1 MGLKLSW
8 QNWIDDPATVI
19 TPSQQT
25 SQMPASS
32 VAQTLS
38 YLIWR
43 ALLTTDPTVTINF
56 DFGQARTIQAVGI
69 QFMRSVTPD
78 QYDTQPGYSLTD
90 TIQVQLT
97 NASHTVS
104 GATVAD
110 WTATKVYDSGAL
122 ASGVLANFGTYGLW
136 LPAAKS
142 ARFMRVIFVATSRLT
157 AGWLDVKRIWAGPVI
172 APRIGFSYGINH
184 TWESAS
190 KLLTPQR
197 GTTIFPAYIEAKRKW
212 SFVLGWV
219 DNATERDLL
228 EDFESY
234 MTTAG
239 EFFIHRDDLSPGRG
253 DMFAYQ
259 TQVTGLIN
267 DNFGKSSKSFLVSE
281 NI

>member
-1 MGLKLSW
+1 MGLKLSY

-19 TPSQQT
+19 TPSQET
-25 SQMPASS
+25 TQMPATS

-43 ALLTTDPTVTINF
+43 ALIPSSPTVTIDF
-56 DFGQARTIQAVGI
+56 DFGQARPIQAVGV

-78 QYDTQPGYSLTD
+78 QYGQTPGYSATD
-90 TIQVQLT
+90 TIRVELT
-97 NASHTVS
+97 NASTTTGGVTTANWS
-104 GATVAD
+104 GTH
-110 WTATKVYDSGAL
+110 VYDSGAL
-122 ASGVLANFGTYGLW
+122 NSGVLANFGTYGLW
-136 LPAAKS
+136 LGSSYS
-142 ARFMRVIFVATSRLT
+142 ARFMRVTFVATSRLT

-239 EFFIHRDDLSPGRG
+239 EFFIHRDDLTTGRG

-259 TQVTGLIN
+259 TQVSGLVN
-267 DNFGKSSKSFLVSE
+267 DNFGKSSKSFLISE

>member
-1 MGLKLSW
+1 MGLKLSYL
-8 QNWIDDPATVI
+8 NWIDDPLTVI
-19 TPSQQT
+19 TPSLQT
-25 SQMPASS
+25 PQMPASS

-43 ALLTTDPTVTINF
+43 SLLTDTANVTIDF
-56 DFGQARTIQAVGI
+56 DFTTARAIQAVGV
-69 QFMRSVTPD
+69 QFMRSVTPNLYE
-78 QYDTQPGYSLTD
+78 QVPGYAATD
-90 TIQVQLT
+90 TIRVELT
-97 NASHTVS
+97 NASTTTGGITSPNWS
-104 GATVAD
+104 GTH
-110 WTATKVYDSGAL
+110 VYDSGTVN
-122 ASGVLANFGTYGLW
+122 SNVVANFGTYGLW
-136 LPAAKS
+136 LSQSYS
-142 ARFMRVIFVATSRLT
+142 ARFMRITFGATSRLSQ
-157 AGWLDVKRIWAGPVI
+157 GWLDVKRIWAGPTI

-197 GTTIFPAYIEAKRKW
+197 GTTVFPAYIESKRKW

-239 EFFIHRDDLSPGRG
+239 EFFIHRDDLTTGRG
-253 DMFAYQ
+253 DMFAYN

-267 DNFGKSSKSFLVSE
+267 DNYGKSSKSFLISE